1 MRYAAFLR
9 AINVGTHNRIKMAEL
24 REVCL
29 KAGLTNVSTYLQT
42 GNILFDFEGDS
53 ETAATTIEA
62 ALTAHGLRNAP
73 AVVRTREELAELLA
87 LDVFEAFP
95 ADAFRQY
102 VTLFRNPLP
111 QDLPE
116 TAHDVIHVAAV
127 REREVLTAMPLERP
141 QGLDIN
147 GFLSKATRMEGTTR
161 YWHVVAE
168 VGRLLG

>member
-9 AINVGTHNRIKMAEL
+9 AINVGTHNRVKMADL
-24 REVCL
+24 RELCL
-29 KAGLTNVSTYLQT
+29 KAGLENVSTYLQT
-42 GNILFDFEGDS
+42 GNILFEFDGDS
-53 ETAATTIEA
+53 EQAAVTIEA

-73 AVVRTREELAELLA
+73 AVVRTRDELAELLA
-87 LDVFEAFP
+87 LDVFDAFP
-95 ADAFRQY
+95 ADAYRQY

-111 QDLPE
+111 KDLAPAE
-116 TAHDVIHVAAV
+116 HEVIHVAAI
-127 REREVLTAMPLERP
+127 RAQEVLTAMPLERP